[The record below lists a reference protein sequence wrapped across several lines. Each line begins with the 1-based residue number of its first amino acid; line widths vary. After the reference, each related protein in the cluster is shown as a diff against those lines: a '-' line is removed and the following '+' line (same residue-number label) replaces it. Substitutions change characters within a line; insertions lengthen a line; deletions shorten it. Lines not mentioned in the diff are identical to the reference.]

1 MDANRNDPKAMSLE
15 LYNGLEKL
23 SKLALYG
30 SPRTPNDIEALREI
44 WWEALDMEKWCFY
57 PAVDT
62 PRWRKAFNRLA
73 GGQRISER
81 DRSRFPNPLEF
92 LEAMPRPAALEA
104 DRQIEF
110 DDRALFRRKPVDWAR
125 LRRLRDEVEA
135 ATSVPPAKTADYQ
148 FVPPAQFNR
157 GIGPAPEDPLERLN
171 WLRAKRGKAPFDSLE
186 QADAYREEFHRKER
200 EALERMGLKPMRHE
214 PEDASDGESST

>member
-15 LYNGLEKL
+15 LYGGLEKL
-23 SKLALYG
+23 SKLSLYG
-30 SPRTPNDIEALREI
+30 SPRTPKDIDALREI
-44 WWEALDMEKWCFY
+44 WWEALDMGKWRFN

-157 GIGPAPEDPLERLN
+157 GVGPAPEDKLERLN
-171 WLRAKRGKAPFDSLE
+171 WLRAKQGKAPLGSLE
-186 QADAYREEFHRKER
+186 EAEALAEEGRRKER
-200 EALERMGLKPMRHE
+200 ARLEEMGHKPMEHE
-214 PEDASDGESST
+214 PSTENSST